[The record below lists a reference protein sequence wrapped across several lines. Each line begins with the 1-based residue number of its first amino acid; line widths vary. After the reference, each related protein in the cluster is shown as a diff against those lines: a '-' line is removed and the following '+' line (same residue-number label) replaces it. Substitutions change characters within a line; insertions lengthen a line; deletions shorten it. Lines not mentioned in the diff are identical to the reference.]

1 MRQSVV
7 VVLILTALVAT
18 AGMLLV
24 PDLFTGDALPITR
37 WSEADEIVVEARA
50 EDTDLAV
57 GEAFAPQTQREEVE
71 VEALG
76 ADERT
81 ELTLRGRVV
90 DRYRAPVAS
99 AKVWLDFGRGGQ
111 RGRGDRSRR
120 VPEPVQ
126 TDSDGRFAFQGQA
139 FRNLRVNLLVVH
151 GTHAPTQFDRNLG
164 EVGSELDLG
173 ELVVTDGGEL
183 IGRVTDLGGNG
194 IPAAAVQ
201 LQPDSDNWMRFQRDR
216 ESLLPAQATDNN
228 GYYRF
233 ANVTA
238 GDWRVAATAKR
249 YENGTSDSATAID
262 NQRTEVADILLG
274 PGFELAGI
282 VMDRQGQP
290 IVDAEVAARPR
301 RQPDNT
307 GGGRGG
313 RGGRGARGGPGG
325 GGGGGND
332 YRTQTDAQGRFLL
345 EHLPDALV
353 DLSAQKQGYLDAQLT
368 ELDPEQTQP
377 VYLTMEDGLQI
388 RGSVTDVVANAPVT
402 RFSVRAQWRRALPAD
417 AGVETEIQTLVQ
429 QMRDG
434 NVDEATRAQLQ
445 NRMQTLRGQLRG
457 NTGGGP
463 FGMAGGG
470 PDAQGGRGGRDRGA
484 RAEDHPGGAFVAT
497 GL

>member
-173 ELVVTDGGEL
+173 ESGAST
-183 IGRVTDLGGNG
+183 
-194 IPAAAVQ
+194 
-201 LQPDSDNWMRFQRDR
+201 
-216 ESLLPAQATDNN
+216 
-228 GYYRF
+228 
-233 ANVTA
+233 
-238 GDWRVAATAKR
+238 
-249 YENGTSDSATAID
+249 GT
-262 NQRTEVADILLG
+262 
-274 PGFELAGI
+274 
-282 VMDRQGQP
+282 
-290 IVDAEVAARPR
+290 
-301 RQPDNT
+301 
-307 GGGRGG
+307 
-313 RGGRGARGGPGG
+313 
-325 GGGGGND
+325 
-332 YRTQTDAQGRFLL
+332 
-345 EHLPDALV
+345 
-353 DLSAQKQGYLDAQLT
+353 
-368 ELDPEQTQP
+368 
-377 VYLTMEDGLQI
+377 
-388 RGSVTDVVANAPVT
+388 
-402 RFSVRAQWRRALPAD
+402 
-417 AGVETEIQTLVQ
+417 
-429 QMRDG
+429 
-434 NVDEATRAQLQ
+434 
-445 NRMQTLRGQLRG
+445 
-457 NTGGGP
+457 
-463 FGMAGGG
+463 
-470 PDAQGGRGGRDRGA
+470 
-484 RAEDHPGGAFVAT
+484 
-497 GL
+497 